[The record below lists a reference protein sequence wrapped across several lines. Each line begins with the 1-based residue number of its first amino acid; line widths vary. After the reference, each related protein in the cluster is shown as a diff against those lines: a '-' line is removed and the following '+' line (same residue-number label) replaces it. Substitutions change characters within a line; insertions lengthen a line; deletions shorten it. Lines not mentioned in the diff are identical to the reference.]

1 MWMVFE
7 QRSGY
12 PPPAGFGQ
20 SYPESAGM
28 GVRYL
33 PTALCF
39 SKVVEKKEENVVFN
53 RVGATLSINPILI
66 H

>member
-7 QRSGY
+7 QGPSY
-12 PPPAGFGQ
+12 PPLVGFGR
-20 SYPESAGM
+20 SYPESGSM
-28 GVRYL
+28 GVRDL

-53 RVGATLSINPILI
+53 RNGSALSTNPILI